1 MVAILLA
8 TTVAGVVARS
18 PDCVFATPLGRICH
32 PRLDSAFAFYR
43 AAPWKTAVPID
54 QIMDFKQLSVS
65 IRPWSV

>member
-1 MVAILLA
+1 MVAILLP
-8 TTVAGVVARS
+8 TTVAGVIVQSR
-18 PDCVFATPLGRICH
+18 DGVFATPWGRICH

-43 AAPWKTAVPID
+43 TAPFKTAVPID